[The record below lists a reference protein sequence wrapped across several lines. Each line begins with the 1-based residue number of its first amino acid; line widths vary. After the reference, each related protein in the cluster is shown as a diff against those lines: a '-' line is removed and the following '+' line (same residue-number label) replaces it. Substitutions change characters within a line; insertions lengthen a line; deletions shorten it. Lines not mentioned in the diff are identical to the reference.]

1 MTDSFPDVG
10 RVLTTEKT
18 DLIKNK
24 NYDKKGIIY
33 KKRSL
38 TNQTSLS
45 HIKYTTLYF
54 SCQYK
59 ENSLCDI
66 I

>member
-33 KKRSL
+33 KK
-38 TNQTSLS
+38 NVA
-45 HIKYTTLYF
+45 
-54 SCQYK
+54 
-59 ENSLCDI
+59 
-66 I
+66 